1 MVLLHSRES
10 DRQREANKG
19 RDTFL
24 SFNRT
29 TEDITKGFNGLIS
42 VTIKSYHNN
51 NQVFGCM
58 KMFYAVKSSFIIIK
72 QILH

>member
-29 TEDITKGFNGLIS
+29 TEDITKGFKGFFMYLDVS
-42 VTIKSYHNN
+42 HT
-51 NQVFGCM
+51 CM
-58 KMFYAVKSSFIIIK
+58 LK
-72 QILH
+72 QKNTYFAEYSP